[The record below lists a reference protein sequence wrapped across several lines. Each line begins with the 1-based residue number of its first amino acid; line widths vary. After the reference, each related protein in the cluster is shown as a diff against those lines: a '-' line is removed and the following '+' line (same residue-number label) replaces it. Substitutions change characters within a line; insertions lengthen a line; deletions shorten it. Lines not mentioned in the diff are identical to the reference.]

1 MKFMKYMKRM
11 TISLGLLLL
20 AFVVTGCG
28 QAAANVDIVE
38 RIEAQEE
45 PVLTWGVKADTNLF
59 GYYNIESGEI
69 EGFDV
74 DIAKAL
80 TNEMTN
86 GTGEAVFVEVTSK
99 TRIPLLK
106 NGKIDGILATMT
118 ITEER
123 EKEVDFSDVY
133 FNGGQSLLVHEDSEI
148 ESLADLTEDHT
159 ILAIKGSSSTQNMRE
174 LAPEVN
180 VLDLENYSE
189 AFVALQSGQGD
200 ALTTDNAILLG
211 MMATNPEYRL
221 AGSNFTDE
229 PYGIAINKGQNE
241 FHKRLEDALDTI
253 QSNGVYDEIYA
264 KWFGEILPADSPNSA
279 STSTTGATNNS
290 TDEEVESGEEE

>member
-1 MKFMKYMKRM
+1 MKTMKRFV
-11 TISLGLLLL
+11 SFLGLLMLV
-20 AFVVTGCG
+20 FVLSACG
-28 QAAANVDIVE
+28 EAAANVDIAE
-38 RIEAQEE
+38 RIDHAET

-59 GYYNIESGEI
+59 GYYNIAEGEI

-74 DIAKAL
+74 DIASAL
-80 TNEMTN
+80 TDEMTN
-86 GTGEAVFVEVTSK
+86 GEGEAEFVEVTSK

-148 ESLADLTEDHT
+148 NGIDDLTEEHT
-159 ILAIKGSSSTQNMRE
+159 VLAIKGSSSTQNMRE
-174 LAPEVN
+174 LAPQVD

-189 AFVALQSGQGD
+189 GFVALQSGQGD

-211 MMATNPEYRL
+211 MIDTNPDYRL
-221 AGSNFTDE
+221 AGSNFTEE
-229 PYGIAINKGQNE
+229 PYGIAINKGQEAFNE
-241 FHKRLEDALDTI
+241 RLDEALDTI
-253 QSNGVYDEIYA
+253 QGNGVYDEIYA
-264 KWFGEILPADSPNSA
+264 KWFGEILPADSPDSP
-279 STSTTGATNNS
+279 STSTTGAA
-290 TDEEVESGEEE
+290 ESGEEE

>member
-1 MKFMKYMKRM
+1 MKLIKRFV
-11 TISLGLLLL
+11 TIFGLFLLTFVL
-20 AFVVTGCG
+20 AACG
-28 QAAANVDIVE
+28 EAAANVDIASRMDNAE
-38 RIEAQEE
+38 T

-59 GYYNIESGEI
+59 GYYNIAEGEI
-69 EGFDV
+69 QGFDV

-80 TNEMTN
+80 TDEMTN
-86 GTGEAVFVEVTSK
+86 GQGEAEFVEVTSK

-148 ESLADLTEDHT
+148 DGIDDLTADHT
-159 ILAIKGSSSTQNMRE
+159 VLAIKGSSSTQNMRE
-174 LAPEVN
+174 LAPQVD

-189 AFVALQSGQGD
+189 GFVALQSGQGD

-211 MMATNPEYRL
+211 MIDTNPNYRL

-229 PYGIAINKGQNE
+229 PYGIALNKGQDE
-241 FHKRLEDALDTI
+241 FHKRLEEALDTI
-253 QSNGVYDEIYA
+253 QANGVYDEIYA
-264 KWFGEILPADSPNSA
+264 KWFGDILPADSPNSA
-279 STSTTGATNNS
+279 STSTSGAL
-290 TDEEVESGEEE
+290 ESGDGE

>member
-1 MKFMKYMKRM
+1 MKFMKR
-11 TISLGLLLL
+11 IIIGLGLLFL

-28 QAAANVDIVE
+28 QAAADVDIAE
-38 RIEAQEE
+38 RIDEQET

-59 GYYNIESGEI
+59 GYYNIESAQI

-80 TNEMTN
+80 TDEMTN
-86 GTGEAVFVEVTSK
+86 GTGKAEFVEVTSK

-148 ESLADLTEDHT
+148 ESLEDLTEDHT
-159 ILAIKGSSSTQNMRE
+159 VLAIKGSSSTQNMRE
-174 LAPEVN
+174 LAPQVD

-189 AFVALQSGQGD
+189 GFVALQSGQGD

-211 MMATNPEYRL
+211 MIATNPDYRL

-229 PYGIAINKGQNE
+229 PYGIAINKGQDE
-241 FHKRLEDALDTI
+241 FHKRLEEALDTI
-253 QSNGVYDEIYA
+253 QDNGVYDEVYA

-279 STSTTGATNNS
+279 STSTTGAANNS
-290 TDEEVESGEEE
+290 TDEEETESGEEE

>member
-1 MKFMKYMKRM
+1 MKTMKRFV
-11 TISLGLLLL
+11 SFLGLLVLV
-20 AFVVTGCG
+20 FVLGACG
-28 QAAANVDIVE
+28 EAAANVDIAE
-38 RIEAQEE
+38 RIDHAET

-59 GYYNIESGEI
+59 GYYNIAEGEI

-74 DIAKAL
+74 DIASAL
-80 TNEMTN
+80 TDEMTN
-86 GTGEAVFVEVTSK
+86 GEGEAEFVEVTSK

-148 ESLADLTEDHT
+148 NGIDDLTEDHT
-159 ILAIKGSSSTQNMRE
+159 VLAIKGSSSTQNMRE
-174 LAPEVN
+174 LAPQVD

-189 AFVALQSGQGD
+189 GFVALQSGQGD

-211 MMATNPEYRL
+211 MIDTNPDYRL
-221 AGSNFTDE
+221 AGSNFTEE
-229 PYGIAINKGQNE
+229 PYGIAINKGQEAFNE
-241 FHKRLEDALDTI
+241 RLDEALDTI

-264 KWFGEILPADSPNSA
+264 KWFGEILPADSPDSP
-279 STSTTGATNNS
+279 STSTTGAA
-290 TDEEVESGEEE
+290 ESGEEE

>member
-1 MKFMKYMKRM
+1 MKFMKR
-11 TISLGLLLL
+11 IIVGLGLLIL

-28 QAAANVDIVE
+28 QAAADVDIAE
-38 RIEAQEE
+38 RIDEQKT

-59 GYYNIESGEI
+59 GYYNIESAQI

-80 TNEMTN
+80 TDEMTN
-86 GTGEAVFVEVTSK
+86 STGKAEFVEVTSK

-148 ESLADLTEDHT
+148 ESLEDLTEDHT
-159 ILAIKGSSSTQNMRE
+159 VLAIKGSSSTQNMRE
-174 LAPEVN
+174 LAPQVD

-189 AFVALQSGQGD
+189 GFVALQSGQGD

-211 MMATNPEYRL
+211 MIATNPDYRL

-229 PYGIAINKGQNE
+229 PYGIAINKGQDE
-241 FHKRLEDALDTI
+241 FHKRLEEALDTI
-253 QSNGVYDEIYA
+253 QDNGVYDEVYA

-279 STSTTGATNNS
+279 STSTTGAANNS
-290 TDEEVESGEEE
+290 TDEEETESGEEE

>member
-1 MKFMKYMKRM
+1 MKFIKRFV
-11 TISLGLLLL
+11 TVLGLLMLTFIL
-20 AFVVTGCG
+20 SSCG
-28 QAAANVDIVE
+28 EAAANVDIAS
-38 RIEAQEE
+38 RIDNAET
-45 PVLTWGVKADTNLF
+45 PRLTWGVKADTNLF
-59 GYYNIESGEI
+59 GYYNIAEGEI
-69 EGFDV
+69 QGFDV

-80 TNEMTN
+80 TDEMTN
-86 GTGEAVFVEVTSK
+86 GEGEAEFVEVTSK

-148 ESLADLTEDHT
+148 NGIEDLTSDHT
-159 ILAIKGSSSTQNMRE
+159 VLAIKGSSSTQNMRE
-174 LAPEVN
+174 LAPQVD

-189 AFVALQSGQGD
+189 GFVALQSGQGD

-211 MMATNPEYRL
+211 MIDTNPNYRL

-229 PYGIAINKGQNE
+229 PYGIAINKGQDE
-241 FHKRLEDALDTI
+241 FHKRLEEALDTI
-253 QSNGVYDEIYA
+253 QENGVYDEIYA
-264 KWFGEILPADSPNSA
+264 KWFGDILPADSPHSA
-279 STSTTGATNNS
+279 STSTTGAS
-290 TDEEVESGEEE
+290 ESGDAE